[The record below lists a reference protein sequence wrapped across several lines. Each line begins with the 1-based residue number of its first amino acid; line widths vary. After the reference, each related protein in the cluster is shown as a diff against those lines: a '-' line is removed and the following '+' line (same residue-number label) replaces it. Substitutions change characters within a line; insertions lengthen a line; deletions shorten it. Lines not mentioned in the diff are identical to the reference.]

1 VKDAA
6 RIKGVSES
14 SLSNAEALEIWL
26 LSLSKKQFDAVME
39 QIEAT
44 GTEGGDGLTDEE
56 WVQEGDREREID
68 KLLGRSPVVDETVS
82 FGEY

>member
-1 VKDAA
+1 MKDAA

>member
-6 RIKGVSES
+6 RIKGVSET
-14 SLSNAEALEIWL
+14 SLSNADALETWL